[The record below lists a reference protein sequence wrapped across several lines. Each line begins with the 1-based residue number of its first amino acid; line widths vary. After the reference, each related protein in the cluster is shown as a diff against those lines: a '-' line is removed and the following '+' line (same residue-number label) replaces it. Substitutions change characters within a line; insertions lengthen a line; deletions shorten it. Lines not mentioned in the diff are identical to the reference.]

1 DMMSSDEDSLEKMD
15 SEFDHYL
22 VDMKPFVLRLPDKSE
37 RQRCAL
43 WIKKLCDPVA
53 SGSGL
58 MGRKNR
64 NAYARLLL
72 HMLGKGVLEGP
83 FTYKPESG
91 SLKTL
96 PTYMSVYYDE
106 PLASRSQAQ
115 SAAMLPDWVSG
126 ELDRDDVWPV
136 MLKDSSPPHPNAN
149 RRRNLFSHKSPTRPL
164 SSSPVKP
171 NAKEDKRDERIR
183 RPSSDDSD
191 LEARLNSWNLGIENP
206 RYLRENPIPLSPIYP
221 KSSLRKS
228 STLTDGHPVY
238 KPDKETEMRIK
249 VLEAKYQEEKLKL
262 QQRHDADVQK
272 PLTCICMIV
281 CLDNYISAQVFL
293 IMWVILHRKNGEI
306 EELKNLH
313 RSKLKEAEET
323 VRTLEKKV
331 QSLLR
336 ESQVIRQSKDKQIA
350 ELKKMLDQSADSQK
364 NEWEKKL
371 HTVMAQMEQEKF
383 ELQKKHTDNIQELL
397 EDTNQRLAKM
407 EAEYGTQARATEQ
420 TVRDLEARVKQLS
433 VEVEHSNLL
442 RQKVTQEKAELEIH
456 IAAISAEL
464 QEANCRNM
472 TLQRE
477 KDLQSEEHE
486 DAVQKLQ
493 AKHDADLSHFQQEH
507 ALSAAKASEVIEDLE
522 QMVARLKQQLRD
534 SEHQRQKQ
542 LRDLENKM
550 QHEKMDLQHTSD
562 KKVQSLQAELEKERT
577 EARKKSMKLEEA
589 LREKEDHICRLRESQ
604 RQQVQ
609 QAESTLESFKKQVEL
624 SSEKAYAD
632 MKQQMEKVEADLT
645 RSKSLREKQTKEF
658 GHQLEELQQ
667 KYEQQ
672 IMELKL
678 QHEQERTHLLQQ
690 HNTEKDSLVQDHQR
704 EIASLEKQARSAMAQ
719 HQAQTQEWRK
729 RDAQTIS
736 ELESQVHSL
745 REELL
750 AAHTQRKQQ
759 LSELGLLCEEERQR
773 AAQEQEVA
781 LGRVRAEMERVRQDL
796 ERTHT
801 AEREL
806 AQEKANSR
814 LKQLE
819 KEYTQKLAKSAQT
832 MAELQTALFSIK
844 EESKQTQQALERQL
858 QDAGTHWD
866 EERRQL
872 SRDADRVNKALQ
884 ERVESLQRQLRTAEK
899 KLMSREL
906 ETQEQT
912 SQRRFDLKSFG
923 LNQDKIIAPM
933 VWPYSTPHITRIRQ
947 EYELKIKGL
956 MPAELRQ
963 ELEDTITSLKSQAS
977 SRHTHISSISQ
988 FPPEESMCFTGGLGC
1003 LPQQEVMKEMQY
1015 SPLRISPPNILT
1027 HHSCFGP

>member
-1 DMMSSDEDSLEKMD
+1 MMSRQEDSLEKLD
-15 SEFDHYL
+15 SDFDHYL
-22 VDMKPFVLRLPDKSE
+22 VDMKPHVLRLPEKSE

-72 HMLGKGVLEGP
+72 HMLRKGVLEGP
-83 FTYKPESG
+83 FTYKPEAG

-106 PLASRSQAQ
+106 PLASRSRAQ
-115 SAAMLPDWVSG
+115 SSTVLPDWVSG
-126 ELDRDDVWPV
+126 ELDGDDMWSGL
-136 MLKDSSPPHPNAN
+136 LKDSPPPHPSST

-164 SSSPVKP
+164 SSSPLKP
-171 NAKEDKRDERIR
+171 TAKKDKRDERLS

-191 LEARLNSWNLGIENP
+191 LEARLNSWNLG
-206 RYLRENPIPLSPIYP
+206 
-221 KSSLRKS
+221 
-228 STLTDGHPVY
+228 
-238 KPDKETEMRIK
+238 TEMKTK

-272 PLTCICMIV
+272 
-281 CLDNYISAQVFL
+281 
-293 IMWVILHRKNGEI
+293 ILHRKNGEI

-313 RSKLKEAEET
+313 RSKQKEAEEA
-323 VRTLEKKV
+323 VRALEKKV

-350 ELKKMLDQSADSQK
+350 ELKKMSDQSADCLK

-371 HTVMAQMEQEKF
+371 HTLVAQMEQEKF
-383 ELQKKHTDNIQELL
+383 ELQKKHTDSIQELL

-407 EAEYGTQARATEQ
+407 EAEYGSQARATEQ

-433 VEVEHSNLL
+433 VEVENGNLL

-477 KDLQSEEHE
+477 KDLQSERHE
-486 DAVQKLQ
+486 ETLQKLQ
-493 AKHDADLSHFQQEH
+493 ANRDADISHFQQEH

-542 LRDLENKM
+542 LRELENKM
-550 QHEKMDLQHTSD
+550 QHERMDLQKTSD
-562 KKVQSLQAELEKERT
+562 KKVQSLQAELDKERN
-577 EARKKSMKLEEA
+577 EARKKCMKLEEA
-589 LREKEDHICRLRESQ
+589 LREKEDHMSRLRESQ
-604 RQQVQ
+604 RQQTQ
-609 QAESTLESFKKQVEL
+609 QAESALESFKKQVEL

-632 MKQQMEKVEADLT
+632 MKQQMEKVEADLS

-719 HQAQTQEWRK
+719 HQAHTQEWRK
-729 RDAQTIS
+729 RDGQTIS
-736 ELESQVHSL
+736 ELESQVHTL

-750 AAHTQRKQQ
+750 AAHSQRKQQ
-759 LSELGLLCEEERQR
+759 LSELGLLREEERQR
-773 AAQEQEVA
+773 AAQEQEAA

-796 ERTHT
+796 ERSHS

-814 LKQLE
+814 VKQLE

-832 MAELQTALFSIK
+832 MAELQTTLFSIK
-844 EESKQTQQALERQL
+844 EESKQTQQALEHQL
-858 QDAGTHWD
+858 QEARTRWD

-872 SRDADRVNKALQ
+872 SRDADRVSKALQ

-906 ETQEQT
+906 ETQEQ
-912 SQRRFDLKSFG
+912 
-923 LNQDKIIAPM
+923 
-933 VWPYSTPHITRIRQ
+933 ITHIRQ

-963 ELEDTITSLKSQAS
+963 ELEDTITSLKSQVSFLQKKACVLQEDLDACR
-977 SRHTHISSISQ
+977 SR
-988 FPPEESMCFTGGLGC
+988 
-1003 LPQQEVMKEMQY
+1003 
-1015 SPLRISPPNILT
+1015 R
-1027 HHSCFGP
+1027 

>member
-1 DMMSSDEDSLEKMD
+1 MLSILLDMMSGEDTMDKLD

-43 WIKKLCDPVA
+43 WIKKLCDPLA

-72 HMLGKGVLEGP
+72 HMLRKGVLEGP
-83 FTYKPESG
+83 FTYKPEAG

-106 PLASRSQAQ
+106 PLAFRSQAL
-115 SAAMLPDWVSG
+115 SAAMLPGWVSG
-126 ELDRDDVWPV
+126 ELDGDDVWPST
-136 MLKDSSPPHPNAN
+136 LKDSSLSPQPNCN
-149 RRRNLFSHKSPTRPL
+149 RRRNLFRHKSPTRPL
-164 SSSPVKP
+164 SSSPVKGT
-171 NAKEDKRDERIR
+171 AKEDKRQVASHHLLCSSFKQDERIR

-191 LEARLNSWNLGIENP
+191 LEARLNSWNLG
-206 RYLRENPIPLSPIYP
+206 S
-221 KSSLRKS
+221 
-228 STLTDGHPVY
+228 
-238 KPDKETEMRIK
+238 EMRIK

-272 PLTCICMIV
+272 
-281 CLDNYISAQVFL
+281 
-293 IMWVILHRKNGEI
+293 ILHRKNGEI

-313 RSKLKEAEET
+313 RSKMKEAEEA
-323 VRTLEKKV
+323 VRALEKKV

-350 ELKKMLDQSADSQK
+350 ELKKMLDQSADSLK
-364 NEWEKKL
+364 NELEKKL
-371 HTVMAQMEQEKF
+371 HTVIAQMEQQKF

-407 EAEYGTQARATEQ
+407 EADYGTQARATEQ

-433 VEVEHSNLL
+433 VEVENGNLL

-456 IAAISAEL
+456 IAGISAEL

-486 DAVQKLQ
+486 DALKKLQ
-493 AKHDADLSHFQQEH
+493 AKNDADISHFQKEH

-542 LRDLENKM
+542 LRELENKM
-550 QHEKMDLQHTSD
+550 QHERMDLQHTSD
-562 KKVQSLQAELEKERT
+562 KKVQTLQAELEKERT
-577 EARKKSMKLEEA
+577 EARKKSVKLEEA
-589 LREKEDHICRLRESQ
+589 LREKEDHICHLRELQ

-609 QAESTLESFKKQVEL
+609 QAESALESFKKQVEL

-729 RDAQTIS
+729 RDGQTIS

-750 AAHTQRKQQ
+750 EAHAPRKQQ

-781 LGRVRAEMERVRQDL
+781 LGRVRTEMERVRKDL

-832 MAELQTALFSIK
+832 MAELQTTLFSIK
-844 EESKQTQQALERQL
+844 DESKQTQLALERQIEE
-858 QDAGTHWD
+858 ARTHWE

-872 SRDADRVNKALQ
+872 SRDADRVSKALQ

-906 ETQEQT
+906 ETQEQ
-912 SQRRFDLKSFG
+912 
-923 LNQDKIIAPM
+923 
-933 VWPYSTPHITRIRQ
+933 ITHIRQ

-963 ELEDTITSLKSQAS
+963 ELEDTITSLKSQVSFLQKKACVLQEDLDACR
-977 SRHTHISSISQ
+977 SR
-988 FPPEESMCFTGGLGC
+988 
-1003 LPQQEVMKEMQY
+1003 
-1015 SPLRISPPNILT
+1015 R
-1027 HHSCFGP
+1027 

>member
-1 DMMSSDEDSLEKMD
+1 MMSRQEDSLEKLD
-15 SEFDHYL
+15 SDFDHYL
-22 VDMKPFVLRLPDKSE
+22 VDMKPHVLRLPEKSGAPAHLDIRAE

-72 HMLGKGVLEGP
+72 HMLRKGVLEGP
-83 FTYKPESG
+83 FTYKPEAG

-106 PLASRSQAQ
+106 PLASRSRAQ
-115 SAAMLPDWVSG
+115 SSTVLPDWVSG
-126 ELDRDDVWPV
+126 ELDGDDMWSGL
-136 MLKDSSPPHPNAN
+136 LKDSPPPHPSST

-164 SSSPVKP
+164 SSSPLKP
-171 NAKEDKRDERIR
+171 TAKKDKRDERLS

-191 LEARLNSWNLGIENP
+191 LEARLNSWNLG
-206 RYLRENPIPLSPIYP
+206 
-221 KSSLRKS
+221 
-228 STLTDGHPVY
+228 
-238 KPDKETEMRIK
+238 TEMKTK

-272 PLTCICMIV
+272 
-281 CLDNYISAQVFL
+281 
-293 IMWVILHRKNGEI
+293 ILHRKNGEI

-313 RSKLKEAEET
+313 RSKQKEAEEA
-323 VRTLEKKV
+323 VRALEKKV

-350 ELKKMLDQSADSQK
+350 ELKKMSDQSADCLK

-371 HTVMAQMEQEKF
+371 HTLVAQMEQEKF
-383 ELQKKHTDNIQELL
+383 ELQKKHTDSIQELL

-407 EAEYGTQARATEQ
+407 EAEYGSQARATEQ

-433 VEVEHSNLL
+433 VEVENGNLL

-477 KDLQSEEHE
+477 KDLQSERHE
-486 DAVQKLQ
+486 ETLQKLQ
-493 AKHDADLSHFQQEH
+493 ANRDADISHFQQEH

-542 LRDLENKM
+542 LRELENKM
-550 QHEKMDLQHTSD
+550 QHERMDLQKTSD
-562 KKVQSLQAELEKERT
+562 KKVQSLQAELDKERN
-577 EARKKSMKLEEA
+577 EARKKCMKLEEA
-589 LREKEDHICRLRESQ
+589 LREKEDHMSRLRESQ
-604 RQQVQ
+604 RQQTQ
-609 QAESTLESFKKQVEL
+609 QAESALESFKKQVEL

-632 MKQQMEKVEADLT
+632 MKQQMEKVEADLS

-719 HQAQTQEWRK
+719 HQAHTQEWRK
-729 RDAQTIS
+729 RDGQTIS
-736 ELESQVHSL
+736 ELESQVHTL

-750 AAHTQRKQQ
+750 AAHSQRKQQ
-759 LSELGLLCEEERQR
+759 LSELGLLREEERQR
-773 AAQEQEVA
+773 AAQEQEAA

-796 ERTHT
+796 ERSHS

-814 LKQLE
+814 VKQLE

-832 MAELQTALFSIK
+832 MAELQTTLFSIK
-844 EESKQTQQALERQL
+844 EESKQTQQALEHQL
-858 QDAGTHWD
+858 QEARTRWD

-872 SRDADRVNKALQ
+872 SRDADRVSKALQ

-906 ETQEQT
+906 ETQEQ
-912 SQRRFDLKSFG
+912 
-923 LNQDKIIAPM
+923 
-933 VWPYSTPHITRIRQ
+933 ITHIRQ

-963 ELEDTITSLKSQAS
+963 ELEDTITSLKSQVSFLQKKACVLQEDLDACR
-977 SRHTHISSISQ
+977 SR
-988 FPPEESMCFTGGLGC
+988 
-1003 LPQQEVMKEMQY
+1003 
-1015 SPLRISPPNILT
+1015 R
-1027 HHSCFGP
+1027 

>member
-1 DMMSSDEDSLEKMD
+1 MLSILLDMMSGEDTMDKLD

-43 WIKKLCDPVA
+43 WIKKLCDPLA

-72 HMLGKGVLEGP
+72 HMLRKGVLEGP
-83 FTYKPESG
+83 FTYKPEAG

-106 PLASRSQAQ
+106 PLAFRSQAL
-115 SAAMLPDWVSG
+115 SAAMLPGWVSG
-126 ELDRDDVWPV
+126 ELDGDDVWPST
-136 MLKDSSPPHPNAN
+136 LKDSSLSPQPNCN
-149 RRRNLFSHKSPTRPL
+149 RRRNLFRHKSPTRPL
-164 SSSPVKP
+164 SSSPVKGT
-171 NAKEDKRDERIR
+171 AKEDKRDERIR

-191 LEARLNSWNLGIENP
+191 LEARLNSWNLG
-206 RYLRENPIPLSPIYP
+206 S
-221 KSSLRKS
+221 
-228 STLTDGHPVY
+228 
-238 KPDKETEMRIK
+238 EMRIK

-272 PLTCICMIV
+272 
-281 CLDNYISAQVFL
+281 
-293 IMWVILHRKNGEI
+293 ILHRKNGEI

-313 RSKLKEAEET
+313 RSKMKEAEEA
-323 VRTLEKKV
+323 VRALEKKV

-350 ELKKMLDQSADSQK
+350 ELKKMLDQSADSLK
-364 NEWEKKL
+364 NELEKKL
-371 HTVMAQMEQEKF
+371 HTVIAQMEQQKF

-407 EAEYGTQARATEQ
+407 EADYGTQARATEQ

-433 VEVEHSNLL
+433 VEVENGNLL

-456 IAAISAEL
+456 IAGISAEL

-486 DAVQKLQ
+486 DALKKLQ
-493 AKHDADLSHFQQEH
+493 AKNDADISHFQKEH

-542 LRDLENKM
+542 LRELENKM
-550 QHEKMDLQHTSD
+550 QHERMDLQHTSD
-562 KKVQSLQAELEKERT
+562 KKVQTLQAELEKERT
-577 EARKKSMKLEEA
+577 EARKKSVKLEEA
-589 LREKEDHICRLRESQ
+589 LREKEDHICHLRELQ

-609 QAESTLESFKKQVEL
+609 QAESALESFKKQVEL

-729 RDAQTIS
+729 RDGQTIS

-750 AAHTQRKQQ
+750 EAHAPRKQQ

-781 LGRVRAEMERVRQDL
+781 LGRVRTEMERVRKDL

-832 MAELQTALFSIK
+832 MAELQTTLFSIK
-844 EESKQTQQALERQL
+844 DESKQTQLALERQIEE
-858 QDAGTHWD
+858 ARTHWE

-872 SRDADRVNKALQ
+872 SRDADRVSKALQ

-906 ETQEQT
+906 ETQEQ
-912 SQRRFDLKSFG
+912 
-923 LNQDKIIAPM
+923 NQHYTRNERGSPLYRMNSPALPREGKACKAHLLP
-933 VWPYSTPHITRIRQ
+933 PH
-947 EYELKIKGL
+947 K
-956 MPAELRQ
+956 PAYQ
-963 ELEDTITSLKSQAS
+963 STSLPRS
-977 SRHTHISSISQ
+977 SCTHCMCLRVYSVTYILYVWKERQ
-988 FPPEESMCFTGGLGC
+988 KKRPTLYFPC
-1003 LPQQEVMKEMQY
+1003 
-1015 SPLRISPPNILT
+1015 
-1027 HHSCFGP
+1027 

>member
-1 DMMSSDEDSLEKMD
+1 MMSREEDSLEKLD

-37 RQRCAL
+37 RQHCAL
-43 WIKKLCDPVA
+43 WIKKLCDPMA

-72 HMLGKGVLEGP
+72 HMLRKGVLEGP
-83 FTYKPESG
+83 FTYKPEAG

-106 PLASRSQAQ
+106 PLASRARAQ
-115 SAAMLPDWVSG
+115 SSATLPDWVSG
-126 ELDRDDVWPV
+126 ELDRDDTWSGL
-136 MLKDSSPPHPNAN
+136 LKDSSPPHSNSN

-164 SSSPVKP
+164 SSSPLKP
-171 NAKEDKRDERIR
+171 TAKEDKRDDRVR
-183 RPSSDDSD
+183 RLSSDDSD
-191 LEARLNSWNLGIENP
+191 LEARLNSWNLG
-206 RYLRENPIPLSPIYP
+206 
-221 KSSLRKS
+221 
-228 STLTDGHPVY
+228 
-238 KPDKETEMRIK
+238 TEMRTK

-272 PLTCICMIV
+272 
-281 CLDNYISAQVFL
+281 
-293 IMWVILHRKNGEI
+293 ILHRKNGEI

-313 RSKLKEAEET
+313 RSKQKEAEEA
-323 VRTLEKKV
+323 VRALEKKV

-350 ELKKMLDQSADSQK
+350 ELKKMSDQSADSLK
-364 NEWEKKL
+364 SEWEKKL
-371 HTVMAQMEQEKF
+371 HTLVAQMEQEKF

-407 EAEYGTQARATEQ
+407 EAEYGTQARSTEQ

-433 VEVEHSNLL
+433 VEVENGNLL

-456 IAAISAEL
+456 IAALSAEL

-477 KDLQSEEHE
+477 KNLQSDEHE
-486 DAVQKLQ
+486 EVLQKLQ
-493 AKHDADLSHFQQEH
+493 AKHEADISHFQQEH

-542 LRDLENKM
+542 IRELENKK
-550 QHEKMDLQHTSD
+550 QQERIDLQHTSER
-562 KKVQSLQAELEKERT
+562 KVQVELEKERNET
-577 EARKKSMKLEEA
+577 RKKIMKLEEA
-589 LREKEDHICRLRESQ
+589 LREKEDQISHLRESQ
-604 RQQVQ
+604 RQQAQ
-609 QAESTLESFKKQVEL
+609 QAESALENFKKQVEL

-632 MKQQMEKVEADLT
+632 MKQQMEKVEADLS

-729 RDAQTIS
+729 RDGQTIT
-736 ELESQVHSL
+736 ELESQVHTL

-750 AAHTQRKQQ
+750 AAHAQRKQQ
-759 LSELGLLCEEERQR
+759 LSELGLLREEERQR

-781 LGRVRAEMERVRQDL
+781 LGRIRSEMERVRQDL
-796 ERTHT
+796 ERSHT

-806 AQEKANSR
+806 ALEKANSR
-814 LKQLE
+814 LKQFE

-832 MAELQTALFSIK
+832 IAELQTTLFSIK
-844 EESKQTQQALERQL
+844 EESKQTQLALERQL
-858 QDAGTHWD
+858 QEGHTHWD

-872 SRDADRVNKALQ
+872 SRDADRVSKALQ
-884 ERVESLQRQLRTAEK
+884 ERMESLQRQLRTAEK

-906 ETQEQT
+906 ETQEQ
-912 SQRRFDLKSFG
+912 
-923 LNQDKIIAPM
+923 
-933 VWPYSTPHITRIRQ
+933 ITRIRQ

-963 ELEDTITSLKSQAS
+963 ELEDTITSLKSQVSFLQKKA
-977 SRHTHISSISQ
+977 
-988 FPPEESMCFTGGLGC
+988 CVL
-1003 LPQQEVMKEMQY
+1003 QED
-1015 SPLRISPPNILT
+1015 LDACRNRR
-1027 HHSCFGP
+1027 